1 MLISNNIR
9 SNNIETDPSIKT
21 QTDIAQVL
29 EHKHHIQ
36 VYNRFPITI
45 TRGQGA
51 KVWDS
56 EGKMYIDLL
65 AGIAVNNVG
74 HTHPRVIKAIQ
85 NAAISPLHF
94 SNFYYSEPQ
103 SQLAKKLA
111 EITGLERV
119 FFCNS
124 GAEAMESCLK
134 LARKWGHSQGKKGSI
149 LSLSN
154 SFHGRTLS
162 TLTMSST
169 KYHNGYAPLPSGF
182 DQARFNQIEDVIK
195 HIDDDTIGIALEL
208 IQGNSGVHP
217 VEYAFAQDL
226 NRLCKKNNILL
237 IVDEVQTGVGRT
249 GKMWAYEHF
258 DIQPD
263 MVAIAKA
270 LAGGIPIG
278 AMMTS
283 EQVADTFS
291 FGDHGTTFGGN
302 PFACSIALE
311 VLAIIE
317 DEELLKRAN
326 KLGSYFMSR
335 FRFLSDKHSC
345 ITDVR
350 GLGLMIGV
358 EFDQPTRPIVDKW
371 AELGVLSN
379 AAGGNAL
386 RIVPPLTISQELI
399 DVSVEKLDILLE
411 QF

>member
-1 MLISNNIR
+1 MAA
-9 SNNIETDPSIKT
+9 
-21 QTDIAQVL
+21 QTDFAQDL

-45 TRGQGA
+45 NRGQGA
-51 KVWDS
+51 IVWDS
-56 EGKMYIDLL
+56 EGNEYIDLL

-74 HTHPRVIKAIQ
+74 HSHPRVIEAIQ
-85 NAAISPLHF
+85 SAAISPLHF

-103 SQLAKKLA
+103 SLLAKQLT
-111 EITGLERV
+111 ELTGLDRV
-119 FFCNS
+119 FFCSS
-124 GAEAMESCLK
+124 GAEAMEGCLK
-134 LARKWGHSQGKKGSI
+134 LARKWGQIQGKKGSI

-154 SFHGRTLS
+154 GFHGRTLS

-169 KYHNGYAPLPSGF
+169 KYQEGYAPLPAGF
-182 DQARFNQIEDVIK
+182 TQAKFNQIEEVIEQTNE
-195 HIDDDTIGIALEL
+195 DTIAIALEL
-208 IQGNSGVHP
+208 IQGNSGVHLAKYNF
-217 VEYAFAQDL
+217 VQALAQH
-226 NRLCKKNNILL
+226 CKEQNILL
-237 IVDEVQTGVGRT
+237 IIDEVQTGIGRT

-258 DIQPD
+258 NIQPD

-278 AMMTS
+278 ALIAS
-283 EQVADTFS
+283 EQVATAFGY
-291 FGDHGTTFGGN
+291 GDHGTTFGGN
-302 PFACSIALE
+302 PFACSIAME

-335 FRFLSDKHSC
+335 FRSLSNKHSC

-399 DVSVEKLDILLE
+399 DVSIEKLDILLE

>member
-1 MLISNNIR
+1 MLTSNSIAPE
-9 SNNIETDPSIKT
+9 NIETDSMMAA
-21 QTDIAQVL
+21 QTDFAQDL

-45 TRGQGA
+45 NRGQGA
-51 KVWDS
+51 IVWDS
-56 EGKMYIDLL
+56 EGNEYIDLL

-74 HTHPRVIKAIQ
+74 HAHPRVIKAIQ
-85 NAAISPLHF
+85 SAAISPLHF

-103 SQLAKKLA
+103 SLLAKQLT
-111 EITGLERV
+111 ELTGLDRV
-119 FFCNS
+119 FFCSS
-124 GAEAMESCLK
+124 GAEAMEGCLK
-134 LARKWGHSQGKKGSI
+134 LARKWGQMQGKKGSI

-154 SFHGRTLS
+154 GFHGRTLS

-169 KYHNGYAPLPSGF
+169 KYQEGYAPLPAGF
-182 DQARFNQIEDVIK
+182 TQAKFNQIEEVIE
-195 HIDDDTIGIALEL
+195 HTNEDTIAIALEL
-208 IQGNSGVHP
+208 IQGNSGVHLA
-217 VEYAFAQDL
+217 EYNFVQALAQY
-226 NRLCKKNNILL
+226 CKEQNILL
-237 IVDEVQTGVGRT
+237 IIDEVQTGIGRT

-258 DIQPD
+258 NIQPD

-278 AMMTS
+278 ALIAS
-283 EQVADTFS
+283 EQVATAFGY
-291 FGDHGTTFGGN
+291 GDHGTTFGGN

-311 VLAIIE
+311 VLGIIE

-335 FRFLSDKHSC
+335 FRFLSNKHSC